1 MNHIFIFGN
10 TPKLSQLEL
19 DSIYQGGGPLE
30 IAGKLGGTVKIAER
44 IGDISEISNYL
55 ISQNLPKIDFGIS
68 GKPELSKQV
77 KRELEEVG
85 IKARFVLPREG
96 SELSSVVVKK
106 QKLVELIVEG
116 DTFGRTI
123 WVQDF
128 EEWNRRDF
136 GRPAA
141 DPKSGMLPP
150 KVARMMVNIATS
162 NKQQAIILDPFCGV
176 GTILAEGLMVGTS
189 VIGSDISSNQVE
201 KTKQNLEWLKRDF
214 RISGLEFRVL
224 QSDSRNVS
232 SKITEKID
240 AVVTEPD
247 LGHSTDANLREK
259 LGYMYISSLED
270 WKKILKP
277 GGKVIMVIPSFTISK
292 AKELDLVKMV
302 LDRAKIMGYSE
313 FHSPIEYFRKQAIIK
328 RNICFLEFRN

>member
-1 MNHIFIFGN
+1 MH
-10 TPKLSQLEL
+10 SQSVQAEIKEEDLM
-19 DSIYQGGGPLE
+19 SI
-30 IAGKLGGTVKIAER
+30 ANKLGGTVKIAER
-44 IGDISEISNYL
+44 IGPVSQIADYL
-55 ISQNLPKIDFGIS
+55 ISLKLPKIDFGIS

-116 DTFGRTI
+116 DIFGRTI

-141 DPKSGMLPP
+141 DPKLGMLPP

-162 NKQQAIILDPFCGV
+162 NQQPATILDPFCGV
-176 GTILAEGLMVGTS
+176 GTILAEGLMVGAS
-189 VIGSDISSNQVE
+189 VLGSDVSE
-201 KTKQNLEWLKRDF
+201 KQIAAAKKNLDWLGSHPFKL
-214 RISGLEFRVL
+214 I
-224 QSDSRNVS
+224 QSDARNIS

-247 LGHSTDANLREK
+247 LGHSTDSNLREK
-259 LGYMYISSLED
+259 LGYMYISSLEN

-277 GGKVIMVIPSFTISK
+277 GGKVVMVIPSFTVSK

-328 RNICFLEFRN
+328 RNICFLEFRV

>member
-1 MNHIFIFGN
+1 MNYFPIFGN
-10 TPKLSQLEL
+10 TPDLSKLEL
-19 DSIYQGGGPLE
+19 ELVSQKSPDKNLLE
-30 IAGKLGGTVKIAER
+30 IADLLGGTVKIAER

-55 ISQNLPKIDFGIS
+55 ISLNLPKIDFGIS
-68 GKPELSKQV
+68 GKPEFSKQV

-150 KVARMMVNIATS
+150 KVARMMVNISGGKT
-162 NKQQAIILDPFCGV
+162 ILDPFCGV
-176 GTILAEGLMVGTS
+176 GTILAEGLMVGAS
-189 VIGSDISSNQVE
+189 VIGSDVSEKQVAA
-201 KTKQNLEWLKRDF
+201 TKKNLDWLGSHPFKL
-214 RISGLEFRVL
+214 I
-224 QSDSRNVS
+224 QSDARNIS

-247 LGHSTDANLREK
+247 LGHSTDSNLREK

-277 GGKVIMVIPSFTISK
+277 GGKVVMVIPSFTISK

-313 FHSPIEYFRKQAIIK
+313 FHSPIEYFRKQAILK
-328 RNICFLEFRN
+328 RNICFLKYGTH